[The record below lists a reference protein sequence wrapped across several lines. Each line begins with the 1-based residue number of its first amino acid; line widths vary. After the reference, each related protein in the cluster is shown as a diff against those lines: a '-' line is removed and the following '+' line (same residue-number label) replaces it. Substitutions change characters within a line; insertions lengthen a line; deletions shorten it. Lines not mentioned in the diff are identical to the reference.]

1 MKRFYIY
8 GIAFI
13 YLICANNIYSM
24 LYKTKTL
31 KDIIKQQPAKN
42 GIFILLD
49 DGESKKKIGAITA
62 TFLKLILQQAGPILV
77 SASIIMN
84 PREGN
89 PLIEKDPQIL
99 AKRYKEIDKKSP
111 FIENLSPEDAQ
122 EKRDIILS
130 VAAFD
135 SQKAKHWIIKEV
147 TNELYLLI
155 PKNYLQNHNINPQNV
170 EEFTEEKA
178 LTPLELKL
186 GLKVNHMRTVSITD
200 IKGSWR
206 NYFQAILRKFRI
218 VHKSWEYCPYFM
230 PSVWDVQNDK
240 SLIFVINKEYKQ
252 YNKIPP
258 LWSIFIEGHGDLKKS
273 IVGILLQDFK
283 NFLNFLDKKIHTRL
297 LYYASCYAAG
307 LNSKEI
313 YNDLEKSVDKTYPFT
328 IITQALTDTVT
339 GNFSVD
345 VHFKDG
351 TLKPKISGNYSAFF
365 REITSADAIDYYKL
379 GALLTPDLERGDT
392 FEVGGLGSLAQVKLP
407 GVEWF
412 TVIERDKAVPIGE
425 VLAKTRTK
433 PLNIETFFARKGQ
446 KAKPLAL
453 LLYASDIPFEL
464 IINTERQPGIISMI
478 PGDATH
484 HIKKITST
492 SQSVDTIINSFF
504 HLGIYLKPRK
514 IFIIDE
520 VFGINS
526 DVMKKILN
534 SGINATNN
542 TLLLKNIT
550 ITLNSGII
558 RESQKYK
565 ISFEYNDKI
574 YQINGKLTADTI
586 AQVKAK

>member
-1 MKRFYIY
+1 
-8 GIAFI
+8 
-13 YLICANNIYSM
+13 M